1 MKLSVH
7 HHNFLQLKIILRN
20 RKIHKFKK
28 LPSFTEI
35 AFKTRLYKNMIFPFE
50 LPLGIDL
57 TKTEREPAALKP
69 VVQLTWL
76 LETLFT
82 IQGADPIVTIMPSEK
97 IKIK

>member
-1 MKLSVH
+1 
-7 HHNFLQLKIILRN
+7 
-20 RKIHKFKK
+20 
-28 LPSFTEI
+28 
-35 AFKTRLYKNMIFPFE
+35 
-50 LPLGIDL
+50 LGIDL